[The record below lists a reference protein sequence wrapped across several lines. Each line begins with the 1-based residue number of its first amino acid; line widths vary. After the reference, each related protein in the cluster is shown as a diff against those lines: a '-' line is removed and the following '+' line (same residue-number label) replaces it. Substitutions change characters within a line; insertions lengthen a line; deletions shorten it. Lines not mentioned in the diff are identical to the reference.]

1 MNKQNEVNRITHT
14 GGYIQDNL
22 QEVILRLWILADI
35 SFNSSFLNL

>member
-1 MNKQNEVNRITHT
+1 MKLIELLIR